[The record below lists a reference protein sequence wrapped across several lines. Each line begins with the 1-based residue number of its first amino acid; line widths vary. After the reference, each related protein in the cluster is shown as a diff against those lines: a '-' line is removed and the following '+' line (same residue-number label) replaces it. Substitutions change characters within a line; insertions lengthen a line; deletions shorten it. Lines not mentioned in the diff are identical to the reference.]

1 MKNKNTGANAKKRL
15 NMIDVLILAVVIICV
30 VGLVIRFSN
39 FGFSGSARDLDDYE
53 ILFSVSNIAYT
64 SEDYFVHGDTVTIAE
79 NGVVLGQLSGKVNS
93 MPAMFETQY
102 KDGKSIAVSY
112 PEASRI
118 DVKGAIASRG
128 KMGDN
133 GYLVGGTTYIAP
145 GSELLVQSE
154 HMDFVLKITD
164 IVKK

>member
-1 MKNKNTGANAKKRL
+1 
-15 NMIDVLILAVVIICV
+15 
-30 VGLVIRFSN
+30 
-39 FGFSGSARDLDDYE
+39 
-53 ILFSVSNIAYT
+53 
-64 SEDYFVHGDTVTIAE
+64 
-79 NGVVLGQLSGKVNS
+79 